1 MVSPGLIRECWWMVD
16 GGGEVGHV
24 GDRFMGRRTR
34 MPASE
39 PWCRLQ
45 GSVSWGCLAT
55 SRCPVSVWGPVSMK
69 QVPTGTQE
77 GVVGGSTGGASLML
91 EERAATH
98 SRSTADA
105 VRDQV
110 QQGRGV
116 EADGLESAG
125 VVRLDE
131 AALWL
136 AVSATRRQVS
146 TERSCVATP
155 IHGWPCSLEKNA
167 ATA

>member
-1 MVSPGLIRECWWMVD
+1 MVD

-24 GDRFMGRRTR
+24 GDRFMGRRMR

-55 SRCPVSVWGPVSMK
+55 SPVPGPRLGPVSMK
-69 QVPTGTQE
+69 QVPTDTQE
-77 GVVGGSTGGASLML
+77 GVVGGSTGRASLML

-98 SRSTADA
+98 GRSTADA

-125 VVRLDE
+125 VARRDE
-131 AALWL
+131 AASWL
-136 AVSATRRQVS
+136 AISGACDRSAPTFVRGDLS
-146 TERSCVATP
+146 
-155 IHGWPCSLEKNA
+155 IA
-167 ATA
+167 AAA